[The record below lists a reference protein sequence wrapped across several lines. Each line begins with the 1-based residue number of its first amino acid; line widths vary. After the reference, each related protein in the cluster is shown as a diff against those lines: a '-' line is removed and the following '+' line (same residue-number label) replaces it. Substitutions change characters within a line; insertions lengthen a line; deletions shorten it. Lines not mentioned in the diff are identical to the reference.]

1 MIKKLSFLLLLCGI
15 FMQIPTYAQNA
26 DDVLGR
32 WMNSTNEG
40 TIQVIKKGNQYFGKL
55 VWIKNPNDPATGKPQ
70 LDKLNPD
77 KKLQTQPILGLE
89 ILKGFTFDGDDTYE
103 SGTVYDPKSGKT
115 YSCKMTVNG
124 NKLKMRGYIGVSLL
138 GRTEIWTRVK

>member
-1 MIKKLSFLLLLCGI
+1 MIKKLSFILFLCSI
-15 FMQIPTYAQNA
+15 FMQVPAFAQHA

-40 TIQVIKKGNQYFGKL
+40 TIQVYKKGNQFFGKL
-55 VWIKNPNDPATGKPQ
+55 IWIKNPDDPATGKPQ

-77 KKLQTQPILGLE
+77 KKLQTQPVLGLE

-103 SGTVYDPKSGKT
+103 GGTVYDPKSGKT
-115 YSCKMTVNG
+115 YSCKMTING